1 MSAPQGWW
9 IVAGHGC
16 AECDMDRLPYLPP
29 DGTEVD
35 LPCGHRWRFQMSE
48 QFPEFEPNV
57 KTVAAHLVH
66 SDSMPDEPTKAQK
79 KAWAKAAAKNAR
91 QIAKTDQREA
101 RIREIVREEW
111 ARVLESDGWARRL

>member
-1 MSAPQGWW
+1 MSDGLEHLP
-9 IVAGHGC
+9 
-16 AECDMDRLPYLPP
+16 EMD
-29 DGTEVD
+29 G
-35 LPCGHRWRFQMSE
+35 
-48 QFPEFEPNV
+48 
-57 KTVAAHLVH
+57 
-66 SDSMPDEPTKAQK
+66 PTKAQK